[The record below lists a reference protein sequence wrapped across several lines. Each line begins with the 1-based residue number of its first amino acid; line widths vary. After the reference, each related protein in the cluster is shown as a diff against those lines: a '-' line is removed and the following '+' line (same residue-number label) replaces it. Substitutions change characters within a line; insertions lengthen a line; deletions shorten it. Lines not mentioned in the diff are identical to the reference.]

1 MKKISRIVAILIT
14 VLPISLFA
22 HDGHVHTGTFWEN
35 VVHFMFTYSYLFAIA
50 FVAGYLLYRNTK
62 KTQREKV

>member
-14 VLPISLFA
+14 ILPISLFA
-22 HDGHVHTGTFWEN
+22 HEGHVHTGTFWEN

-50 FVAGYLLYRNTK
+50 FVAGYLLYKNIK
-62 KTQREKV
+62 KVNKAKN